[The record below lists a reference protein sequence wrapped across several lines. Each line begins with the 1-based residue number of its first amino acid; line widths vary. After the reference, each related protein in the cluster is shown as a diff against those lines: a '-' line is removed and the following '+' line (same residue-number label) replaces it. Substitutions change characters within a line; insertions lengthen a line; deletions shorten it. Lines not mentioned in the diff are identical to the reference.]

1 MRLLAHP
8 LVCRQA
14 VDLMDDYL
22 EGRLSRRDR
31 RRLLRHLA
39 GCDACTAFLEQ
50 LRVTIAASGTVEP
63 EDVPPDVMDA
73 LVDLFRKF
81 HDDH

>member
-31 RRLLRHLA
+31 RRLLKHLE
-39 GCDACTAFLEQ
+39 GCDACTAFLDQ

-73 LVDLFRKF
+73 LVDIFRKY
-81 HDDH
+81 HDDT